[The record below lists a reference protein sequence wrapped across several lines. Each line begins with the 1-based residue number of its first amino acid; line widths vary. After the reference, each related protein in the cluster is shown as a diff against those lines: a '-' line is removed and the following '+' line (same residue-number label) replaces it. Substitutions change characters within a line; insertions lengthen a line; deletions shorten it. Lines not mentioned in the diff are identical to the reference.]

1 MSKIPE
7 SGRRPL
13 SICNKCPNVQN
24 LLHTIKQAIY
34 ILVGLLHADFC
45 IFISDFLE
53 IFSRSMWCFTMIL
66 NLLVTKP
73 TH

>member
-1 MSKIPE
+1 MSKIQE

-34 ILVGLLHADFC
+34 ILVGLLHADFF
-45 IFISDFLE
+45 IFISDFWNVFRVECGVL
-53 IFSRSMWCFTMIL
+53 R
-66 NLLVTKP
+66 
-73 TH
+73 